1 MIRLYVQIYP
11 KNQMRPSVQVHV
23 PLPAVP
29 RNEKEI
35 PWFVM
40 ERLTKHGV
48 TPAQVKKI
56 LAGLHKPGSK
66 IRVHTPQHDVVVE
79 ILP

>member
-1 MIRLYVQIYP
+1 MVRLYVQIYP
-11 KNQMRPSVQVHV
+11 KNQMRPAVQVHV

-40 ERLTKHGV
+40 ERLQKHGV
-48 TPAQVKKI
+48 TSQQVKQI
-56 LAGLHKPGSK
+56 LLGLHKPGSK
-66 IRVHTPQHDVVVE
+66 IRLHTASHDVVVE